1 MAINYKSKKYM
12 IQLCRIKQGFLI
24 SVGFIFGIDNMK
36 EMGAIQINK
45 KNT

>member
-1 MAINYKSKKYM
+1 MLS
-12 IQLCRIKQGFLI
+12 CLI